1 MIGLSFN
8 HVTVPQL
15 RDFLKQYDYLVGEC
29 EEDYLLTA
37 DTLSDLYD
45 ICHIISFDRQD
56 IGYLVV
62 DKQNKHYL
70 KRLWV
75 DDKYRKRGIGK
86 VALQT
91 FQIERLYCLIQNMEG
106 RSFYEYLGFIPHST
120 HLGRTVLY
128 KKCTL

>member
-15 RDFLKQYDYLVGEC
+15 RDFLKQYGYLVGEC

-45 ICHIISFDRQD
+45 SCHMISLHGNN

-75 DDKYRKRGIGK
+75 DEKFRKLGIGK

-91 FQIERLYCLIQNMEG
+91 FQIQRLYCLIENMEG

-128 KKCTL
+128 KKCI